1 VIRRFALLAIP
12 ATALVGCGGAAPV
25 VEAPRRTPV
34 ELDVAQVRA
43 IAQILRYED
52 RREFD
57 AAAFDRLADGDVE
70 VRRRVAVAAGRIGD
84 PQAATLLVRLLD
96 DDASTAVR
104 ADAAFAL
111 GELGDTS
118 RLVMES
124 LRGAV
129 PSGWVPVRDRETD
142 VVVEVIHALGRL
154 GTFDARAQVVDA
166 LRAAHPGAGENARR
180 VAAEALLSVWR
191 FDSGPGRVSAA
202 VRYVDVPD
210 PELRWRAAYALIRLG
225 DAPDVPGVRP
235 VRAPTEAARQLL
247 TLLDD
252 DDHRAR
258 AAAARGLTP
267 PMVDSAGVRDTAV
280 AALTA
285 ALGDQYSHVRVNAV
299 RALADYDRDA
309 PVAAMAARLDD
320 PDPAVAIAAAGA
332 LREMAGQAASELAAV
347 AGSTDR
353 PMAVRAE
360 AARALSGTDPDTV
373 QALVAAW
380 ADGEF
385 DARYAAAR
393 TFSALGWSRAEP
405 VLRRLAGD
413 EDVRVA
419 VAALSA
425 AGEMAA
431 DSAAPQRR
439 TDALRSLLEAAAR
452 GADHRVAIV
461 AIRALEPLLDPD
473 VLGALRDE
481 TGAVEDA
488 TPPGGT
494 ERSIDF
500 YEDVV
505 RTYVAP
511 SLAGRD
517 LPRAVIRTEAGDIE
531 VELLADEAPLTV
543 QNFVHLARAGFWN
556 DGVWHRVIPNFV
568 LQDGAPA
575 GDPGGGPGWSIRD
588 EINRVRY
595 VRGIMGMALAGPD
608 TGGSQWFITHS
619 PQHHLDGGYTVF
631 GRVIGGM
638 DAADAVLQGDPIEFI
653 RIP

>member
-1 VIRRFALLAIP
+1 MVP
-12 ATALVGCGGAAPV
+12 
-25 VEAPRRTPV
+25 APRRTPV
-34 ELDVAQVRA
+34 ELDAAQVRA

-57 AAAFDRLADGDVE
+57 ASAFDRLADGDVE

-84 PQAATLLVRLLD
+84 PEARTLLVRLLD
-96 DDASTAVR
+96 DDSSPAVR

-118 RLVMES
+118 RLVLES

-142 VVVEVIHALGRL
+142 VVVEVIHAMGKL
-154 GTFDARAQVVDA
+154 GTFEARAQVVDA

-180 VAAEALLSVWR
+180 VAAEALLSIWR
-191 FDSGPGRVSAA
+191 FDSGPGRVTAA
-202 VRYVDVPD
+202 IRYVDVPD

-225 DAPDVPGVRP
+225 AAPEVPGVRP
-235 VRAPTEAARQLL
+235 VRAPPEAAPQLL
-247 TLLDD
+247 TLLRDD
-252 DDHRAR
+252 DYRAR

-267 PMVDSAGVRDTAV
+267 PMVDSAGVRDTAI
-280 AALTA
+280 AALA
-285 ALGDQYSHVRVNAV
+285 EALGDQYSHVRINAV
-299 RALADYDRDA
+299 RALADYGADA
-309 PVAAMAARLDD
+309 PVDAMAARLDD

-332 LREMAGQAASELAAV
+332 LRERAGQAAPELTAV
-347 AGSTDR
+347 AGDTDR

-360 AARALSGTDPDTV
+360 AARTLAGTEPDTV

-380 ADGEF
+380 VEGEF
-385 DARYAAAR
+385 VARYAAAR
-393 TFSALGWSRAEP
+393 MLTALDWTRAEP
-405 VLRRLAGD
+405 LLRRLTGD
-413 EDVRVA
+413 EDTRVA
-419 VAALSA
+419 VAALTA

-431 DSAAPQRR
+431 DSTAPAGRR
-439 TDALRSLLEAAAR
+439 DALRALLEDVAR
-452 GADHRVAIV
+452 GADRRAAIV
-461 AIRALEPLLDPD
+461 AIRALEPLLEVDA
-473 VLGALRDE
+473 LEALRHE

-488 TPPGGT
+488 MPPGGA

-500 YEDVV
+500 YEEAV

-511 SLAGRD
+511 ALAGRG
-517 LPRAVIRTEAGDIE
+517 LPRAQIRTDAGEIV

-543 QNFVHLARAGFWN
+543 HNFVHLARAGYWD

-568 LQDGAPA
+568 IQDGAPS
-575 GDPGGGPGWSIRD
+575 GDPSGGPGWSIRD

-595 VRGIMGMALAGPD
+595 DRGIMGMALAGPD

-638 DAADAVLQGDPIEFI
+638 DAADAVLQGDPIESI